1 MPLKKVKYRL
11 SLHPTLLRRY
21 NVTLLRKRVTCPA
34 CKEIHGKRPTK
45 EYTSTTAFFKHY
57 TGQHIIDDVKK
68 AFLRRE
74 IEAFQDSDYTQFH
87 EFLKRARIE

>member
-21 NVTLLRKRVTCPA
+21 NVTVFLKRVNCPD
-34 CKEIHGKRPTK
+34 CKEIHGNRQTK
-45 EYTSTTAFFKHY
+45 AYTSSTAFFVHY
-57 TGQHIIDDVKK
+57 TTQHTIDDEKK

>member
-1 MPLKKVKYRL
+1 M

-21 NVTLLRKRVTCPA
+21 NVTVLLKRVNCPA

-45 EYTSTTAFFKHY
+45 AYTSSTAFFVHY
-57 TGQHIIDDVKK
+57 TGQHVIDEEKK
-68 AFLRRE
+68 AFLKRE
-74 IEAFQDSDYTQFH
+74 IEAFQESDYSQFH